1 MANPL
6 LALLAVRTLPRAQ
19 QVVRALRVADV
30 MRDLREKLEDV
41 EEKATRIEALEQR
54 VTELEQRVDGVAG
67 GSQRQAEAAAQHVAE
82 EPI

>member
-19 QVVRALRVADV
+19 QVVRALRVAEV

-41 EEKATRIEALEQR
+41 EEKATRIQALEQR
-54 VTELEQRVDGVAG
+54 VTELEHRIDGVAG
-67 GSQRQAEAAAQHVAE
+67 GEEGHTEAAEQHEAE
-82 EPI
+82 ELI

>member
-19 QVVRALRVADV
+19 QVVRALRVAEV

-41 EEKATRIEALEQR
+41 EEKTTRIQALEQR
-54 VTELEQRVDGVAG
+54 VTELERRADGVAG
-67 GSQRQAEAAAQHVAE
+67 GKERQAEAAQHAAE
-82 EPI
+82 ERI

>member
-19 QVVRALRVADV
+19 QVVRGLRVAEV

-54 VTELEQRVDGVAG
+54 VTELEHRVDGVAG
-67 GSQRQAEAAAQHVAE
+67 GPQRQAEATAHHAAE